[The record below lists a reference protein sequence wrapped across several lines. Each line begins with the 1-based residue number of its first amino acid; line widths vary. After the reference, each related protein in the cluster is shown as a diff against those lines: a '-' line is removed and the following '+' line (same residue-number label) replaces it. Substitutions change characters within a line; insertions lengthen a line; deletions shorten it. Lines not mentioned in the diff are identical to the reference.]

1 MARQSLSELRRL
13 PVFAGLSR
21 RALERVDSLLT
32 PIVFQDGD
40 VLCHEGRLG
49 REAFVVISGEVE
61 VSRGTDH
68 LATLGAGA
76 VVGEMALLDRAP
88 RTATVTAAG
97 TVEALVM
104 NAQEFASLLTEPKV
118 ADSVQRVAEQRAGEL
133 VAA

>member
-32 PIVFQDGD
+32 PIVFNDGD
-40 VLCHEGRLG
+40 VLCREGRLG

-61 VSRGTDH
+61 VSRGADH

-76 VVGEMALLDRAP
+76 VVGEMALLDRVP

-104 NAQEFASLLTEPKV
+104 NAQEFASLLTEPTV
-118 ADSVQRVAEQRAGEL
+118 SASVHRVAEQRAGEL
-133 VAA
+133 AAA

>member
-1 MARQSLSELRRL
+1 MARQALSDLRRL

-32 PIVFQDGD
+32 PIVFTDGD

-49 REAFVVISGEVE
+49 REAFVIISGEVE

-104 NAQEFASLLTEPKV
+104 NAQEFASLLTEPAV
-118 ADSVQRVAEQRAGEL
+118 ADTVHRVAEQRAGEL

>member
-1 MARQSLSELRRL
+1 MARQSLSDLRRL

-32 PIVFQDGD
+32 PIVFADGD

-49 REAFVVISGEVE
+49 REAFVIISGEVE
-61 VSRGTDH
+61 VSRGSEH

-104 NAQEFASLLTEPKV
+104 SAQEFASLLTVPTV
-118 ADSVQRVAEQRAGEL
+118 SDSVHKVAEQRAGEL

>member
-32 PIVFQDGD
+32 TIVFNDGD
-40 VLCHEGRLG
+40 VLCREGRLG

-61 VSRGTDH
+61 VSRGADH

-118 ADSVQRVAEQRAGEL
+118 ADSVHRVAEQRAAL
-133 VAA
+133 QAA

>member
-1 MARQSLSELRRL
+1 
-13 PVFAGLSR
+13 LSR

-32 PIVFQDGD
+32 PIVFNEGD

-49 REAFVVISGEVE
+49 REAFVIISGEVE
-61 VSRGTDH
+61 VSRGADH

-76 VVGEMALLDRAP
+76 VVGEMALLDRSP

-104 NAQEFASLLTEPKV
+104 NAQEFASLLTEPSV
-118 ADSVQRVAEQRAGEL
+118 SDSVHRVAEQRAGEL